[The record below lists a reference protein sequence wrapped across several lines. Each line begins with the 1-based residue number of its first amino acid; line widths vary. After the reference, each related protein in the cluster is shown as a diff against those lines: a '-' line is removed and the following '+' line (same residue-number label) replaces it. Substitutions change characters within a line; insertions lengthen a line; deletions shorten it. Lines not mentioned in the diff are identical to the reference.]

1 MILPRRVLGAHLW
14 LVGPTIALLAEQ
26 PVQSMHIPT
35 NGSSIGTSKTVLA
48 WWLTAIILHYFG
60 RLWQWERSLCR
71 KLR

>member
-14 LVGPTIALLAEQ
+14 LVGPTIALLDEQ

-48 WWLTAIILHYFG
+48 ATLG
-60 RLWQWERSLCR
+60 G
-71 KLR
+71 